1 MNLFWNKVLAGFVIG
16 AGAIIPGLSGGI
28 LAVSMGLYQ
37 PTIEAIAGF
46 FKKPK
51 ENIKFLLP
59 LALGGIVGFILF
71 LVLIKSLFADFRTEI
86 ICLFMGLVVGGI
98 PSFLK
103 EAKGD
108 ELKIKKTNWAFTAIG
123 FVVAMALILLS
134 FAGEGG
140 SVTTSREITPLI
152 SMLCGGVVMI
162 GVVLPGVSTSFVLIN
177 AGVYDNFMGVFT
189 DLLSLKD
196 GFLNNLVLAL
206 CALAGLLVVAVPML
220 LLVRKVLEKYH
231 GQSYF
236 ALFGIL
242 LSTIVGCLIQEVS
255 AAQAASV
262 LLPLYRYLIYVA
274 LFAIGVVGSF
284 IMEKSMQ
291 KMKTDSG
298 EVAEA
303 KELQS

>member
-37 PTIEAIAGF
+37 PTIEAITGF

-71 LVLIKSLFADFRTEI
+71 MVLIKSLFVDFRTEI

-108 ELKIKKTNWAFTAIG
+108 ESKIKKSNWIFTVLG
-123 FVVAMALILLS
+123 FAAAMALILLS

-140 SVTTSREITPLI
+140 TGTTSREITPLI

-189 DLLSLKD
+189 DLLSLKE
-196 GFLNNLVLAL
+196 GFSNNLILAL
-206 CALAGLLVVAVPML
+206 CTLAGLLIVAVPML

-242 LSTIVGCLIQEVS
+242 LSTIIGCIIQE
-255 AAQAASV
+255 ASTANAS
-262 LLPLYRYLIYVA
+262 LPPYRYLIYLF
-274 LFAIGVVGSF
+274 LFAVGVVGSF
-284 IMEKSMQ
+284 MMEKSMQ
-291 KMKTDSG
+291 KMKTDSD
-298 EVAEA
+298 EVVET